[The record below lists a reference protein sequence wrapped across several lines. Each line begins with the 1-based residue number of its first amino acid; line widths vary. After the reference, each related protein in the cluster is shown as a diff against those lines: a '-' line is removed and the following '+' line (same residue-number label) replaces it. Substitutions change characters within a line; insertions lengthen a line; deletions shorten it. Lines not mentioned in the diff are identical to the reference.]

1 MGRGAGGCS
10 TICRGCSWASTMR
23 GAGGR
28 DRGASQL
35 YARRCL
41 VLQAVAIGAL
51 MLLDVAWGQVMETLP
66 EVTVSA
72 PRRAPVRRAAP
83 TARPAPSTP
92 STRVSAPAPSRLSA
106 PAPAPQIPAFQ
117 AVATTP
123 VTGLGVDRDKIPAMV
138 LTIRHRPQNK
148 HALATVD
155 WRVALHLRSRPR
167 TSRASIRPT

>member
-41 VLQAVAIGAL
+41 LLQAVAIGAL
-51 MLLDVAWGQVMETLP
+51 MLLDVAWGQVTETLP

-72 PRRAPVRRAAP
+72 PRRAPVRRAVHAG
-83 TARPAPSTP
+83 
-92 STRVSAPAPSRLSA
+92 LSA
-106 PAPAPQIPAFQ
+106 RSLASLRAGTRAP
-117 AVATTP
+117 
-123 VTGLGVDRDKIPAMV
+123 
-138 LTIRHRPQNK
+138 NS
-148 HALATVD
+148 
-155 WRVALHLRSRPR
+155 RVPGC
-167 TSRASIRPT
+167 